1 MFHVPGNL
9 HMVKYMQGR
18 IHGTVWASIVGLAA
32 LFHLPPPVIPA
43 NAGIH
48 LVGVSFA
55 ETRPAE
61 DFIRAAAQNRA
72 DDVAAALK
80 TEESGSFKDYQEED
94 TGLSAWHYAALFC
107 SVEMALSLREAG
119 ANPNLISKEFLPVL
133 PPPSFLRTQES
144 RGDRGGQGHALVPSE
159 DDARPVNALRP
170 FQVLMMSIEESKQ
183 ADPVHNFED
192 CQQVAQIMTGREQV
206 GCLDRK
212 CVDFESNTVLLGDET
227 FAFGSG
233 ETTAALAPQE
243 TEDRVFSDPKGEI
256 NVSGNYTDGINNIVN
271 SVINGKFS
279 TQVGQK
285 LTLETDGELIYR
297 LVDQE
302 VTRRRFNVNL
312 YERYPVDRFGDEYK
326 IDTMVYARQGYT
338 TDRLGGFDRQIDVV
352 LGASLDY
359 DQEARF
365 FGKLASALGGEHVL
379 LEGGESSLN
388 GQIELEGLLGVRF
401 VKDIAWV
408 NKAHLK
414 DSTLLS
420 GSFPSRTIELSTYV
434 ERPLIEMF
442 KINTGYTYRLIDVDG
457 DASVI
462 NMWGVG
468 VAVVF

>member
-1 MFHVPGNL
+1 MAVL
-9 HMVKYMQGR
+9 
-18 IHGTVWASIVGLAA
+18 ASIVGLFA
-32 LFHLPPPVIPA
+32 LFHLLPPVIPA
-43 NAGIH
+43 NAGIQ
-48 LVGVSFA
+48 LVGASSA

-72 DDVAAALK
+72 DEVAAALK

-94 TGLSAWHYAALFC
+94 TGLSAWHYTALFC

-119 ANPNLISKEFLPVL
+119 ANPNLISKEFP
-133 PPPSFLRTQES
+133 
-144 RGDRGGQGHALVPSE
+144 LVPSE
-159 DDARPVNALRP
+159 DDARTVNALRP
-170 FQVLMMSIEESKQ
+170 FQVLMMSIAESKQ

-192 CQQVAQIMTGREQV
+192 CQRVAQIMTGSGQV

-243 TEDRVFSDPKGEI
+243 TEDRVFSDPEGEI

-271 SVINGKFS
+271 SVINGKLS
-279 TQVGQK
+279 TRVGQK

-312 YERYPVDRFGDEYK
+312 YERYPVDRFGGEYK

-338 TDRLGGFDRQIDVV
+338 TDRLGGFERQIDVV

-359 DQEARF
+359 DQKARF

>member
-1 MFHVPGNL
+1 
-9 HMVKYMQGR
+9 
-18 IHGTVWASIVGLAA
+18 
-32 LFHLPPPVIPA
+32 
-43 NAGIH
+43 
-48 LVGVSFA
+48 
-55 ETRPAE
+55 
-61 DFIRAAAQNRA
+61 
-72 DDVAAALK
+72 
-80 TEESGSFKDYQEED
+80 
-94 TGLSAWHYAALFC
+94 
-107 SVEMALSLREAG
+107 
-119 ANPNLISKEFLPVL
+119 
-133 PPPSFLRTQES
+133 
-144 RGDRGGQGHALVPSE
+144 
-159 DDARPVNALRP
+159 
-170 FQVLMMSIEESKQ
+170 
-183 ADPVHNFED
+183 
-192 CQQVAQIMTGREQV
+192 
-206 GCLDRK
+206 
-212 CVDFESNTVLLGDET
+212 
-227 FAFGSG
+227 
-233 ETTAALAPQE
+233 
-243 TEDRVFSDPKGEI
+243 
-256 NVSGNYTDGINNIVN
+256 N